1 MRTKEDDILIKKL
14 ARSLREFKK
23 DSILSP
29 VFVSLE
35 VLMEVLIPML
45 MASIID
51 NGIEQGNMTYIWQL
65 GIVLV
70 LASILSLFF
79 GVLSGRFAAK
89 ASAGFAKNLRKDMF
103 SRIQQYS
110 FTNIDK
116 FSNASLVT
124 RLTTDI
130 TNVQMA
136 FMMIVRVAVRGPI
149 MLIFAVIFSVQLN
162 AELSLI
168 YLVAIPVLGAGL
180 FWITWKAHPRFEK
193 VFRSYDSLN
202 RVVQENVT
210 AMRVVKA
217 YVREDHENKKFHRIS
232 DRVYNL
238 FVSAEKL
245 VCMNTP
251 LMMFAMYTCIT
262 LICLLGGQQIIAGDF
277 TTGQL
282 LSQMT
287 YATQILSS
295 LMMLSMVFVMI
306 IMARTSAERIVEV
319 LDEESALKDP
329 ADPVEEVPNGSI
341 DFNQVNFS
349 YIGDKEKLAL
359 AGVDLHIKSGET
371 VGIIGGTGSAKSTLV
386 QLIPRLYDATEGS
399 VLVGGIDVRQYGLEA
414 LRKQVAMVL
423 QKNVLFA
430 GSIKDNLRWGKPD
443 ATDEEIVHAC
453 KLAQADEFI
462 QGFPDGYDTH
472 IEQGGSNVSGG
483 QKQRLCIARALLAHP
498 KILIL
503 DDSTSAVDTRTDA
516 LIRKAFAEEIPGTT
530 KLIIAQRIN
539 SVENADRVI
548 VLDNG
553 RVDAFDTPENLL
565 KTNKIYREVYQSQGG
580 KGAEDHE

>member
-1 MRTKEDDILIKKL
+1 MIKKL

-423 QKNVLFA
+423 PKNVLFA

-539 SVENADRVI
+539 SVDNADRVI

>member
-1 MRTKEDDILIKKL
+1 MIKKL

-503 DDSTSAVDTRTDA
+503 DDSTSAVDTCTDA

>member
-1 MRTKEDDILIKKL
+1 MIKKL

-51 NGIEQGNMTYIWQL
+51 NGIDNGSGGDLGYIWKM

-70 LASILSLFF
+70 VASILSLIF

-103 SRIQQYS
+103 ARIQQYS

-149 MLIFAVIFSVQLN
+149 MLIFAVIFSIQLN

-329 ADPVEEVPNGSI
+329 ADPVEVVPNGSI
-341 DFNQVNFS
+341 DFNHVNFS
-349 YIGDKEKLAL
+349 YISDKEKLAL
-359 AGVDLHIKSGET
+359 AEVDLHIKSGET
-371 VGIIGGTGSAKSTLV
+371 IGIIGGTGSAKSTLV
-386 QLIPRLYDATEGS
+386 QLIPRLYDVTEGS

-453 KLAQADEFI
+453 QLAQADEFI

-553 RVDAFDTPENLL
+553 RVDAFDTPANLL
-565 KTNKIYREVYQSQGG
+565 KTNKIYREVYESQGG
-580 KGAEDHE
+580 KGAEEHE

>member
-1 MRTKEDDILIKKL
+1 MIKKL

-580 KGAEDHE
+580 TGAEDHE

>member
-1 MRTKEDDILIKKL
+1 MIKKL

-565 KTNKIYREVYQSQGG
+565 KNNKIYREVYQSQGG

>member
-1 MRTKEDDILIKKL
+1 MIKKL

-306 IMARTSAERIVEV
+306 IMARTSAERIEEV

>member
-1 MRTKEDDILIKKL
+1 MIKKL

-51 NGIEQGNMTYIWQL
+51 NGIEQGDMTYIWQL

-580 KGAEDHE
+580 KEAEDHE

>member
-1 MRTKEDDILIKKL
+1 MIKKL

-51 NGIEQGNMTYIWQL
+51 NGIDNGSGGDLGYIWKM

-70 LASILSLFF
+70 VASILSLIF

-103 SRIQQYS
+103 ARIQQYS

-149 MLIFAVIFSVQLN
+149 MLIFAVIFSIQLN

-180 FWITWKAHPRFEK
+180 FWIAWKAHPRFEK

-329 ADPVEEVPNGSI
+329 AEPVQEVPNGSI
-341 DFNQVNFS
+341 DFNHVNFS
-349 YIGDKEKLAL
+349 YIGEKDKLAL
-359 AGVDLHIKSGET
+359 TGVDLHIKSGET
-371 VGIIGGTGSAKSTLV
+371 IGIIGGTGSAKSTLV

-453 KLAQADEFI
+453 QLAQADEFI

-553 RVDAFDTPENLL
+553 RVDAFDTPANLL
-565 KTNKIYREVYQSQGG
+565 KTNKIYREVYESQGG
-580 KGAEDHE
+580 KEAEEHE

>member
-1 MRTKEDDILIKKL
+1 MIKKL

-51 NGIEQGNMTYIWQL
+51 NGIDNGSGGDLDYIWKM

-70 LASILSLFF
+70 LASILSLIF

-103 SRIQQYS
+103 ARIQQYS

-149 MLIFAVIFSVQLN
+149 MLIFAVIFSIQLN

-180 FWITWKAHPRFEK
+180 FWIAWKAHPRFEK

-245 VCMNTP
+245 VCMNNP

-329 ADPVEEVPNGSI
+329 ADPIEEVPNGSI

-386 QLIPRLYDATEGS
+386 QLIPRLYDVTEGS

-472 IEQGGSNVSGG
+472 IEQGRSNVSGG

-565 KTNKIYREVYQSQGG
+565 KTNKIYREVYESQGG
-580 KGAEDHE
+580 KGAEKHE

>member
-1 MRTKEDDILIKKL
+1 MIKKL

-35 VLMEVLIPML
+35 VLMEVLIPLL

-51 NGIEQGNMTYIWQL
+51 NGIDNGSGGDLNYIWQL
-65 GIVLV
+65 GLVLV
-70 LASILSLFF
+70 AASLLSLFF

-180 FWITWKAHPRFEK
+180 FWISWKAHPRFEK
-193 VFRSYDSLN
+193 VFRSYDTLN

-245 VCMNTP
+245 VCMNNP

-287 YATQILSS
+287 YATQILVS

-329 ADPVEEVPNGSI
+329 ADPVEVVPNGSI
-341 DFNQVNFS
+341 DFNHVNFS
-349 YIGDKEKLAL
+349 YIGEKDKLAL
-359 AGVDLHIKSGET
+359 AEVDLHIKSGET
-371 VGIIGGTGSAKSTLV
+371 IGIIGGTGSAKSTLV
-386 QLIPRLYDATEGS
+386 QLIPRLYDVTEGS

-430 GSIKDNLRWGKPD
+430 GSIKENLRWGKPD

-553 RVDAFDTPENLL
+553 RVDAFDTPANLL
-565 KTNKIYREVYQSQGG
+565 KTNKIYREVFESQGG
-580 KGAEDHE
+580 KGAENHA

>member
-1 MRTKEDDILIKKL
+1 MIKKL

-79 GVLSGRFAAK
+79 GVLSGRFAAN

>member
-1 MRTKEDDILIKKL
+1 MIKKL

-443 ATDEEIVHAC
+443 ATDEEIRHAC
-453 KLAQADEFI
+453 ELAQADEFI

-580 KGAEDHE
+580 KEAEDHE